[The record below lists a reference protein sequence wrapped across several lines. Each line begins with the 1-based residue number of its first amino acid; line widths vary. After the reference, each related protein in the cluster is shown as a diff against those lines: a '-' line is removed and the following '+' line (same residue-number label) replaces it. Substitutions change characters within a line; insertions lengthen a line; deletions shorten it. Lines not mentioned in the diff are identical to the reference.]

1 MRKMI
6 VGGNWKM
13 NKNIQETQ
21 NLLDDLKAQKQTSD
35 ARVMIFPSFVS
46 LSLAQSSLENTA
58 IEVGAQNM
66 SAYDSGA
73 KTGDIS
79 ADMITSTG
87 SNIVLLGHSERREFF
102 GETEEIIAGKV
113 AKAIEKNIEVVYCC
127 GEKLEE
133 RETEKHFEIIESQVK
148 TSLFGLS
155 KEDIKKVV
163 IAYEPVW
170 AIGTGKTASAEQ
182 AQEIHAFI
190 RGIIANAYDQETA
203 DAISI
208 IYGGSVKPNNAN
220 EIFAMSDV
228 DGGLIGGASLKAE
241 DFFSIIN
248 AF

>member
-21 NLLDDLKAQKQTSD
+21 ELLNELKAQAQTSD

-46 LSLAQSSLENTA
+46 LTTAQAGLEGVNV
-58 IEVGAQNM
+58 EVGAQNM

-73 KTGDIS
+73 KTGDVS
-79 ADMITSTG
+79 ADMIKSVG
-87 SNIVLLGHSERREFF
+87 VGVVLLGHSERREFF
-102 GETEEIIAGKV
+102 GENEEIIAGKV
-113 AKAIEKNIEVVYCC
+113 VKAIENGLEVVYCC

-133 RETEKHFEIIESQVK
+133 READNHFAVIEEQVK

-155 KEDIKKVV
+155 KEDLQKVV

-182 AQEIHAFI
+182 AQEVHAFI
-190 RGIIANAYDQETA
+190 RGLIANAYDQATA
-203 DAISI
+203 DSISI
-208 IYGGSVKPNNAN
+208 IYGGSVKPANAN
-220 EIFAMSDV
+220 EIFSMADV
-228 DGGLIGGASLKAE
+228 DGGLIGGASLNAA
-241 DFFSIIN
+241 DFFSIVN